1 MTKWLMAGLT
11 AIIALVISNTIIV
24 ILFGDVGGFGYVI
37 NGLVAYY
44 FGRKIFQYYQRLDN
58 K

>member
-1 MTKWLMAGLT
+1 MAGLT

-24 ILFGDVGGFGYVI
+24 ILFGEVGGFGYVI
-37 NGLVAYY
+37 NGLVADY
-44 FGRKIFQYYQRLDN
+44 FGRKNFQYYQQLDN